1 MNGKAG
7 SLIQAF
13 VKGRMYMRFLIL
25 FTSFNEI
32 DYNVEERFAIFL
44 ARLLTLYSI
53 FFLFVRNTSQKI
65 LPVQIS
71 KFEEHC

>member
-32 DYNVEERFAIFL
+32 DYKLEESFANFL
-44 ARLLTLYSI
+44 ARWLTLYSI
-53 FFLFVRNTSQKI
+53 FSYL
-65 LPVQIS
+65 
-71 KFEEHC
+71 